1 MFVSYSALLVCVI
14 IIVISMSMIHKM
26 GYEEGMEESYDMGY
40 EACMKEFNVD
50 KKIKFEFEEFL
61 CCKGYKIDKSSKD
74 IKILKP
80 IKENK

>member
-61 CCKGYKIDKSSKD
+61 CSKGYKIDKSSKD

>member
-61 CCKGYKIDKSSKD
+61 CSR
-74 IKILKP
+74 L
-80 IKENK
+80 